1 MTNFELLNVGDE
13 AEIYHTITDDDVSVY
28 VKLTGDDNPLHV
40 DEDFASKT
48 KFGKR
53 IVHGMLSASFI
64 STLIGTK
71 LPGKGALWY
80 EQHTKFIK
88 PVYIGERI
96 KVWGKVLHKSN
107 AIKVIKAE
115 IVIYGQDGR
124 KVITCEAKI
133 ALVGKK
139 EQEK

>member
-1 MTNFELLNVGDE
+1 MTNFESMKVGYE
-13 AEIYHTITDDDVSVY
+13 AEVYHTITEDDVKAY

-40 DEDFASKT
+40 EEGFASKT

-71 LPGKGALWY
+71 LPGPGALWY

-96 KVWGKVLHKSN
+96 KVWGKVLQKSN
-107 AIKVIKAE
+107 ALNVIIADI
-115 IVIYGQDGR
+115 IVYGQDDR
-124 KVITCEAKI
+124 TVITCSAKI
-133 ALVGKK
+133 AFA
-139 EQEK
+139 EKIER

>member
-1 MTNFELLNVGDE
+1 MINFELMNVGDE
-13 AEIYHTITDDDVSVY
+13 AEIHHTITEDDVKAY

-48 KFGKR
+48 RFGKR
-53 IVHGMLSASFI
+53 IVHGMLSAAFI

-96 KVWGKVLHKSN
+96 KVWGKILQKSN
-107 AIKVIKAE
+107 AVSVIIAD
-115 IVIYGQDGR
+115 IVVYGQDGR
-124 KVITCEAKI
+124 KVITCNAKI
-133 ALVGKK
+133 ALA
-139 EQEK
+139 EKIER